1 MPTPLYSPLWYRVE
15 GLKPRL
21 RSHVEIHR
29 HKYRGEIWYV
39 LQDHA
44 TGRMQRFTPAAY
56 LLIGLMDGRRSVQEI
71 WETGRARLGDDAPTQ
86 EEMIRLLGQ
95 LHAVDV
101 MQCDVPP
108 DTAEMLKRF
117 EQRQS
122 RKWFQNV
129 RNPMAMR
136 FSFLDPEK
144 FLVRFRFLA
153 SPFFGWFGATLW
165 LAVVGTGVFL
175 AGVHWSELTENI
187 TDRVLAPQNLVLL
200 WLTFPLL
207 KAFHEFGHA
216 FAVKVFGGEVHEMGI
231 MFLVLT
237 PIPYVDASA
246 ATAFHSKGRRL
257 VVGGAGMAVEL
268 FIAAI
273 ALFLWIHVQPG
284 SMRGLLYNVIFIA
297 GVSSLFFNGNPLL
310 RYDSYYMLADW
321 LEMPNLG
328 IRGNRYIGY
337 LLQRYLFGLKDV
349 ERPISARGE
358 RFWFITY
365 TLASFAYR
373 IFIYVSIALFIATQ
387 FFVAGIMLAGWA
399 VFTMFVLPSAK
410 GLKFLFSSPKLH
422 KNRARAILATSLVLI
437 ALGAVISYVPV
448 PLSTR
453 AEGVIWI
460 PEQAYVR
467 AGTEGFIEKL
477 KVIPGS
483 RVKAG
488 DPLVECSDF
497 LLPPQIR
504 VLESQMEELK
514 VQYDTQMLTDR
525 VKAEITKEEMK
536 QVTANLER
544 ARERVADLT
553 VRSLMDGVFLSPM
566 AQDLPGRFARRGEL
580 LGYVVDRSLITA
592 RVVVTQED
600 VDFVRQKNRGVKIQ
614 LPEKIG
620 EVFPVV
626 IKREVPAATDQ
637 LPSRTLSQQGGGE
650 IPVNPQDTQGMKAFQ
665 TIFMFDLEL
674 PEHEKFYHVG
684 GRVYVRFDHGWEP
697 LLWRWYRSARQVF
710 LKRFNV

>member
-1 MPTPLYSPLWYRVE
+1 
-15 GLKPRL
+15 
-21 RSHVEIHR
+21 
-29 HKYRGEIWYV
+29 
-39 LQDHA
+39 
-44 TGRMQRFTPAAY
+44 
-56 LLIGLMDGRRSVQEI
+56 
-71 WETGRARLGDDAPTQ
+71 
-86 EEMIRLLGQ
+86 
-95 LHAVDV
+95 
-101 MQCDVPP
+101 
-108 DTAEMLKRF
+108 
-117 EQRQS
+117 
-122 RKWFQNV
+122 
-129 RNPMAMR
+129 MAMR
-136 FSFLDPEK
+136 FTLLDPEK

-153 SPFFGWFGATLW
+153 SPFFSWFGAILW
-165 LAVVGTGVFL
+165 LVVVGAGVFL
-175 AGVHWSELTENI
+175 AGVHWSELTKNI

-200 WLTFPLL
+200 WLTFPFL

-246 ATAFHSKGRRL
+246 ATAFRSKGKRL

-268 FIAAI
+268 FIAAL
-273 ALFLWIHVQPG
+273 ALFLWLHVQPG
-284 SMRGLLYNVIFIA
+284 ALRGILYNVIFIA

-310 RYDSYYMLADW
+310 RYDAYYMLADL

-328 IRGNRYIGY
+328 TRGTRYMGY
-337 LLQRYLFGLKDV
+337 LLQRYWFGLADV
-349 ERPISARGE
+349 ERPLYARGE
-358 RFWFITY
+358 RFWFIIY
-365 TLASFAYR
+365 TLASFTYR
-373 IFIYVSIALFIATQ
+373 IFIYVSISLFIATQ

-422 KNRARAILATSLVLI
+422 KNRGRAIAATALVLI
-437 ALGAVISYVPV
+437 ATGAVVLYVPV

-467 AGTEGFIEKL
+467 AGTEGFVEKM
-477 KVIPGS
+477 KTVPGS
-483 RVKAG
+483 RVKTG
-488 DPLVECSDF
+488 DPLIECSDF

-504 VLESQMEELK
+504 VLESQLGELK

-544 ARERVADLT
+544 ARERIADLT
-553 VRSLMDGVFLSPM
+553 VRSLMDGIFLSPM
-566 AQDLPGRFARRGEL
+566 AQDLPGRFVRRGEL
-580 LGYVVDRSLITA
+580 LGYVVDRSMIAA

-600 VDFVRQKNRGVKIQ
+600 VDFVRQRTQGVKMQ

-620 EVFPVV
+620 EAVSVV
-626 IKREVPAATDQ
+626 IRREVPAATDQ

-650 IPVNPQDTQGMKAFQ
+650 IPVDPQDAQGMKAFQ
-665 TIFMFDLEL
+665 KIFMFDLEI

-684 GRVYVRFDHGWEP
+684 GRIYVRFDHGWEP